1 MEQRETKGLSKRV
14 DAFLL
19 AHLDHLALVPVLL
32 YLATPLIDLAIVVAN
47 GYVYDDEREVYRTV
61 VDLVAHPLG
70 TCFAIVCALAVIR
83 LMVRGYLRTS
93 RCRLAAMVPFAI
105 FLVLA
110 TCSTFANPD
119 NPYRFT
125 GIDPSYVGIGSYF
138 LFVLVYF
145 WPASLIRSERLTR
158 MACIVMSAASIPVGI
173 HALWFRATYGG
184 LDGTELS
191 HWPVGIFYNPNHYG
205 YLLSMVVP
213 LSAGLFFVGGRR
225 LRVFSILAFL
235 FNTYILIENK
245 CRGAWFACALAL
257 VALCAFCIAK
267 HREYLRRAL
276 MIFALFGLAICV
288 VSIWN
293 GAMIKRIA
301 TAWSDLLSI
310 ISGSDNA
317 GGAGSGR
324 WGLWVITADRISDR
338 PWLGWGAEGI
348 CDGLLEPGNTER
360 SHCEPLMYAA
370 YFGIPAMVCYLAGVF
385 ATFVG
390 AWRRRRTID
399 PTSVACA
406 CAAFSYFV
414 SSCFGNMYFY
424 TTPFFFILLGMAL
437 CRLESKGDATD
448 ILIGDRT

>member
-1 MEQRETKGLSKRV
+1 
-14 DAFLL
+14 
-19 AHLDHLALVPVLL
+19 
-32 YLATPLIDLAIVVAN
+32 
-47 GYVYDDEREVYRTV
+47 
-61 VDLVAHPLG
+61 
-70 TCFAIVCALAVIR
+70 
-83 LMVRGYLRTS
+83 
-93 RCRLAAMVPFAI
+93 
-105 FLVLA
+105 
-110 TCSTFANPD
+110 
-119 NPYRFT
+119 
-125 GIDPSYVGIGSYF
+125 
-138 LFVLVYF
+138 
-145 WPASLIRSERLTR
+145 
-158 MACIVMSAASIPVGI
+158 
-173 HALWFRATYGG
+173 
-184 LDGTELS
+184 
-191 HWPVGIFYNPNHYG
+191 
-205 YLLSMVVP
+205 
-213 LSAGLFFVGGRR
+213 
-225 LRVFSILAFL
+225 
-235 FNTYILIENK
+235 
-245 CRGAWFACALAL
+245 LAL

>member
-138 LFVLVYF
+138 LFV
-145 WPASLIRSERLTR
+145 
-158 MACIVMSAASIPVGI
+158 
-173 HALWFRATYGG
+173 
-184 LDGTELS
+184 
-191 HWPVGIFYNPNHYG
+191 
-205 YLLSMVVP
+205 
-213 LSAGLFFVGGRR
+213 
-225 LRVFSILAFL
+225 
-235 FNTYILIENK
+235 
-245 CRGAWFACALAL
+245 
-257 VALCAFCIAK
+257 
-267 HREYLRRAL
+267 
-276 MIFALFGLAICV
+276 
-288 VSIWN
+288 
-293 GAMIKRIA
+293 IA
-301 TAWSDLLSI
+301 TTWSDLSSI
-310 ISGSDNA
+310 ISGSDDA

-424 TTPFFFILLGMAL
+424 TTPFYFILLGMAL